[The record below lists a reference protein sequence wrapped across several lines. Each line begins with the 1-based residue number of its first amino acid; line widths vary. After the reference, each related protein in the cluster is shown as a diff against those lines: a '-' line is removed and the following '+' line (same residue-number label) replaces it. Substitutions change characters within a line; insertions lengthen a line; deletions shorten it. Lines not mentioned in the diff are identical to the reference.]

1 MADTEVRTPPKEAYF
16 RLGMGMPSHRCGD
29 CISYQNGKCV
39 TVAVEPSADDI
50 CRLFRPHPSNG
61 SMSAMQAGA
70 FSMIGRST
78 GELSLFINR
87 VSRDPQTE
95 VRRWYSTASGTKRD
109 LYNEKMSVPLF
120 KDFIRRIEAGEKA
133 PEPFASRAWQGGLPY
148 LGVAHY
154 LDMEGEAIVGTTDR
168 VWIDK
173 DIFKARG
180 TFSDGP
186 LADAAFR
193 AIQEDIRQNRPTDQR
208 VRVSIAFVD
217 WGHDHEGQ
225 GTFTRKSLLD
235 RCPHCDSG
243 AGEKV
248 YKSGQLVH
256 LALTRRPAY
265 VETSIALEER
275 SMSARR
281 DDAASVVGEELAD
294 ELERRS
300 KSLTTKS
307 VPAMDASAIVI
318 REEAVTPPEDADE
331 KAEEEGEAQD
341 AAAVGKSFGGA
352 QSMDEAE
359 AFLTRSVSESFVDA
373 QSLVVGILKN
383 IATSEAPAS
392 EKSAAIE
399 RTIADYQTRLD
410 SLAVDALVAVKEAL
424 RGRAFGEEEEAEAPA
439 KKGGKPWETA
449 KKPAAE
455 ADAEAED
462 EMEEEEVE
470 PEEAPEGEA
479 HLLDEAYAAL
489 KAAFDEAVASG
500 GDRTTR
506 LQMIQPALNALADAI
521 MENVEG
527 GGEPAELEAPVDEQQ
542 APEQKE
548 APVKDGKPP
557 MKGKPPAEEETS
569 DEDALAEIVRAAVAP
584 LVQDVA
590 ALRTELASRSNQPLT
605 PVKRQAPLVPERRA
619 LRAIVRSSVGA
630 PVPPGVVVRSQPQK
644 GGGIRRIARRS
655 VGLSDD

>member
-1 MADTEVRTPPKEAYF
+1 MADTEVRIEPKEAYF

-29 CISYQNGKCV
+29 CIAYQNGSCV
-39 TVAVEPSADDI
+39 TVAVSPSADDI
-50 CRLFRPHPSNG
+50 CRLYRPHPANG

-87 VSRDPQTE
+87 VSRDPQTG

-120 KDFIRRIEAGEKA
+120 KDFIRRIEAGDKA

-154 LDMEGEAIVGTTDR
+154 LDMEGDAIVGTTDR
-168 VWIDK
+168 VWIDA

-186 LADAAFR
+186 LADAAFK
-193 AIQEDIRQNRPTDQR
+193 AIQEDIRLNRPTDQR

-217 WGHDHEGQ
+217 WGHDHEGA
-225 GTFTRKSLLD
+225 GTFMRKSLMD

-243 AGEKV
+243 AGDKV

-265 VETSIALEER
+265 VETTIALEER

-281 DDAASVVGEELAD
+281 DDAASVVGDELAD

-300 KSLTTKS
+300 KVLTQKS
-307 VPAMDASAIVI
+307 APAMDASAIVI
-318 REEAVTPPEDADE
+318 REVAAPVTTEEDADE
-331 KAEEEGEAQD
+331 KAAAEGGDTEELAE
-341 AAAVGKSFGGA
+341 KSFGGA

-359 AFLTRSVSESFVDA
+359 VFLTRSVSTSFVDA
-373 QSLVVGILKN
+373 QGVLVGILKN
-383 IATSEAPAS
+383 LVGDADKAELV
-392 EKSAAIE
+392 EKAV
-399 RTIADYQTRLD
+399 ADYQSRLD
-410 SLAVDALVAVKEAL
+410 SLAVDALVAVKDAL
-424 RGRAFGEEEEAEAPA
+424 RGRAFGEKKANPFAKEEKAPVEGETPAE
-439 KKGGKPWETA
+439 ET
-449 KKPAAE
+449 
-455 ADAEAED
+455 ED
-462 EMEEEEVE
+462 EMEEEVEPEVE
-470 PEEAPEGEA
+470 PEEAPEGES
-479 HLLDEAYAAL
+479 HILDEAYASL

-521 MENVEG
+521 MQNVEG
-527 GGEPAELEAPVDEQQ
+527 GGEEAQDEQVPPQEEQ
-542 APEQKE
+542 APTKE
-548 APVKDGKPP
+548 APVKGAKPP
-557 MKGKPPAEEETS
+557 VKGAAPADEETS

-584 LVQDVA
+584 LVQEMA
-590 ALRTELASRSNQPLT
+590 SFRTELASRAAPPVT

-630 PVPPGVVVRSQPQK
+630 PTPGVVVRTQPDK
-644 GGGIRRIARRS
+644 GGSRLRSIARRS
-655 VGLSDD
+655 VGLSDE

>member
-1 MADTEVRTPPKEAYF
+1 MADTEVRTDPKEAYF

-29 CISYQNGKCV
+29 CIAYQNGKCV

-50 CRLFRPHPSNG
+50 CRLFRPHPANG

-70 FSMIGRST
+70 LSMIGRST

-87 VSRDPQTE
+87 VSRDPQTGI
-95 VRRWYSTASGTKRD
+95 RRWYSTASGTKRD

-168 VWIDK
+168 VWVDA

-180 TFSDGP
+180 TFGQGP
-186 LADAAFR
+186 LADAAFK
-193 AIQEDIRQNRPTDQR
+193 AIQEDIRLNLPTDQR

-217 WGHDHEGQ
+217 WGHDHEGV
-225 GTFTRKSLLD
+225 GNFVRKSLLD

-265 VETSIALEER
+265 VETTIALEER

-281 DDAASVVGEELAD
+281 DDAASVVGDELAD

-300 KSLTTKS
+300 KTLTQKS
-307 VPAMDASAIVI
+307 APAMDASAIVI
-318 REEAVTPPEDADE
+318 REVATEEDADE
-331 KAEEEGEAQD
+331 KAEEEGGEQD
-341 AAAVGKSFGGA
+341 AVAEKTFGGA

-373 QSLVVGILKN
+373 QSLLVGILTN
-383 IATSEAPAS
+383 LANSEQPAA
-392 EKSAAIE
+392 KKAAAIE
-399 RTIADYQTRLD
+399 RAISDYQSRLD

-424 RGRAFGEEEEAEAPA
+424 RGRAFGEEEEEAPE
-439 KKGGKPWETA
+439 KGKPWE
-449 KKPAAE
+449 KVRKPAAE
-455 ADAEAED
+455 DEAEAED
-462 EMEEEEVE
+462 EMETEEEVE

-479 HLLDEAYAAL
+479 HMLDEAYAAL

-521 MENVEG
+521 MQNVEG
-527 GGEPAELEAPVDEQQ
+527 GGEQAELEAPVDEQQ
-542 APEQKE
+542 APEQME
-548 APVKDGKPP
+548 APVKGGKPP

-584 LVQDVA
+584 LVREVA
-590 ALRTELASRSNQPLT
+590 VLRTELASRQNQPLT

-619 LRAIVRSSVGA
+619 LRAVVRSSVGA
-630 PVPPGVVVRSQPQK
+630 PVQPGVVVRSQPQG
-644 GGGIRRIARRS
+644 GGGIRKIARRS

>member
-1 MADTEVRTPPKEAYF
+1 MADTEVRIEPKEAYF

-29 CISYQNGKCV
+29 CIAYQNGSCV
-39 TVAVEPSADDI
+39 TVAVSPSADDI
-50 CRLFRPHPSNG
+50 CRLYRPHPANG

-70 FSMIGRST
+70 MGSIGRST
-78 GELSLFINR
+78 AELSLFINR
-87 VSRDPQTE
+87 VSRDPQTG

-120 KDFIRRIEAGEKA
+120 KDFIRRIEAKEKA

-154 LDMEGEAIVGTTDR
+154 LDMEGEAIVGQTDR
-168 VWIDK
+168 VWVDA

-180 TFSDGP
+180 TFADGP
-186 LADAAFR
+186 LADAAFK
-193 AIQEDIRQNRPTDQR
+193 AIQEDIRLNRPTDQR

-217 WGHDHEGQ
+217 WGHDHEGA

-265 VETSIALEER
+265 VETTIALEER

-300 KSLTTKS
+300 KTLTQKS
-307 VPAMDASAIVI
+307 APAMDASAIVI
-318 REEAVTPPEDADE
+318 REVAPPITTEEDADDT
-331 KAEEEGEAQD
+331 AEAEGGAP
-341 AAAVGKSFGGA
+341 SFGGA
-352 QSMDEAE
+352 ENMDEAE

-373 QSLVVGILKN
+373 QGVLVGILKN
-383 IATSEAPAS
+383 LVGDPGKAGMV
-392 EKSAAIE
+392 EKAV
-399 RTIADYQTRLD
+399 ADYQSRLD

-424 RGRAFGEEEEAEAPA
+424 RGRAFGDEEEAPA
-439 KKGGKPWETA
+439 KGKKPNPFA
-449 KKPAAE
+449 KEKPAAGE
-455 ADAEAED
+455 ETPAEETED
-462 EMEEEEVE
+462 QMEEEVE
-470 PEEAPEGEA
+470 EEVVPEEAPEGES
-479 HLLDEAYAAL
+479 HILDEAYASL

-527 GGEPAELEAPVDEQQ
+527 GGEEVQAEQVPPAEEQ
-542 APEQKE
+542 APPKE
-548 APVKDGKPP
+548 APAKGAKPP
-557 MKGKPPAEEETS
+557 MKGKAPADEETS

-584 LVQDVA
+584 LVQEMA
-590 ALRTELASRSNQPLT
+590 SFRTELASRAAPPVT
-605 PVKRQAPLVPERRA
+605 PMKRQASLIPERRA

-630 PVPPGVVVRSQPQK
+630 PTPGVVVRSQPEK
-644 GGGIRRIARRS
+644 GGGRLRSIARRS
-655 VGLSDD
+655 VGLSDE